1 MNKLYSPES
10 IIDFGNHKGD
20 RMFMIYRYQI
30 TYLEWIIRKTDIC
43 FKDLT
48 DFYHYGKIK
57 KINPSISENK
67 KSLISKEMLNNPFV
81 DDHNR
86 IKMMTI
92 QNLNNLIENRHL
104 TKDDFIDN
112 DYHFSK
118 ELYML
123 NAEKYK
129 NSIES
134 LRKPITENKYNHNF
148 FYED

>member
-30 TYLEWIIRKTDIC
+30 TYLEWIIQKTDIC
-43 FKDLT
+43 FRDLT
-48 DFYHYGKIK
+48 DFYNYGKIK
-57 KINPSISENK
+57 KINPSISEHK

-92 QNLNNLIENRHL
+92 QNLSNLIENRHL

-118 ELYML
+118 ELYIL

-129 NSIES
+129 NSMES